1 MPRLCSIIEI
11 NYGICYDLT
20 MKLIAGLVVGLLL
33 LVVVQSAQAALL
45 KVPEDLRVESLECSQ
60 DKYHV
65 NIAWDPVEFATSYR
79 FYSRVKDG
87 QYSSYDEVG
96 KPSYRLAFNPEV
108 DFYVAVSSVN
118 TFTGNPP
125 QVLESDLS
133 AEYLVS
139 IPKSLFDL
147 CPQAVGESLPAR
159 EALLVESS
167 DPEATSS
174 IKKESLMVK
183 DQSEQLEEQVLA
195 QFKPT
200 PTPLPIQKIIINFV
214 NFLQSFFRF
223 EP

>member
-20 MKLIAGLVVGLLL
+20 MKLITGLVVGLLL
-33 LVVVQSAQAALL
+33 LVVVQSAQAGGLR
-45 KVPEDLRVESLECSQ
+45 VPENLRVESLECGQ
-60 DKYHV
+60 DKYFI

-79 FYSRVKDG
+79 FYSRIQAN

-96 KPSYRLAFNPEV
+96 KPSYRLAFNPEI

-118 TFTGNPP
+118 TE
-125 QVLESDLS
+125 ESNLS
-133 AEYLVS
+133 PEYFVS

-147 CPQAVGESLPAR
+147 CPQKVKEVLPIQG
-159 EALLVESS
+159 ALLVESA

-174 IKKESLMVK
+174 IKKEALVEK
-183 DQSEQLEEQVLA
+183 DQSDQLEEQA
-195 QFKPT
+195 SEQFKPT
-200 PTPLPIQKIIINFV
+200 PTSTPLPIQKIITNFI